1 MNALIKIA
9 IAAAA
14 ATYVTPK
21 IVNRFTRPE
30 LEPRDETINQAMAIG
45 VTGVTVAGVYTV
57 LTMAMGGGK
66 ATVAGGGGAS

>member
-1 MNALIKIA
+1 MNAFIKIA
-9 IAAAA
+9 ISAAV
-14 ATYVTPK
+14 ATYITPK

-30 LEPRDETINQAMAIG
+30 LDENDERINQAMAIG
-45 VTGVTVAGVYTV
+45 VTGATVAAVFTV